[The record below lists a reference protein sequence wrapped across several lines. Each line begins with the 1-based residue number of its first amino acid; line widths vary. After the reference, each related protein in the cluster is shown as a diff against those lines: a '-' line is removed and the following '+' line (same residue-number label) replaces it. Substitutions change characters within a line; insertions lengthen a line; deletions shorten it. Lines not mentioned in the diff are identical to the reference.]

1 MHLLFYARG
10 QLARLF
16 AIAISLEGLAEAGD
30 TVKYVFCSSIHSSH
44 TCCLW
49 FGTITITVLPVL
61 AWMLVP
67 EVHSL
72 PLFMVI

>member
-30 TVKYVFCSSIHSSH
+30 TVKYMFCSSIHRSH
-44 TCCLW
+44 TCRLW
-49 FGTITITVLPVL
+49 FGTITVLPVL